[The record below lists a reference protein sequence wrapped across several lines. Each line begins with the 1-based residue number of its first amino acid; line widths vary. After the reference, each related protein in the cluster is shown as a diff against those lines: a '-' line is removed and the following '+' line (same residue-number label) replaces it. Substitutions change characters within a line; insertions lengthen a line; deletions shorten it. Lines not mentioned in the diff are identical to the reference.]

1 MSAAVAMEVF
11 ADSTRS
17 KLRAYIGQ
25 AQKEKDRKDSAMLIK
40 KMVQFNSLVVTP
52 IMDKIQVGGAGGAE
66 GCTGLQ
72 AVCSGGDDAKRNL
85 VGRWWVVHPRL
96 LWHSC
101 PSALAMGG
109 CFSKVARCW

>member
-52 IMDKIQVGGAGGAE
+52 IMDKIQVGGAVGCVNQCAVCCAGCLCWVMNVGWLGLRAVE
-66 GCTGLQ
+66 GCVQ
-72 AVCSGGDDAKRNL
+72 
-85 VGRWWVVHPRL
+85 
-96 LWHSC
+96 C
-101 PSALAMGG
+101 PMCCNG
-109 CFSKVARCW
+109 W